1 MPSSGALKSICC
13 LAMNKDALQKIKA
26 FGMTNQMLAEELT
39 RVSRTHGIELGH
51 IPSVPQAVEDVYYPQ
66 FDASVRAEAAQM
78 AKHYEIFYSLET
90 SIRALVSQTIEAA
103 EKTDEWWSSTRVPQ
117 AIKQEVASRIQK
129 ELDAGVTRRSLD
141 ELDYTTFGE
150 LSDLIQTNWDI
161 FGGTLFSSKRA
172 VQKVMASLNA
182 LRNPIAHC
190 SPLAEDEQLR
200 LQLTVRD
207 WFRLME

>member
-1 MPSSGALKSICC
+1 MNSNALDRLKS
-13 LAMNKDALQKIKA
+13 
-26 FGMTNQMLAEELT
+26 FGMTTQMVTEDL
-39 RVSRTHGIELGH
+39 SRIASAHGVDLGH
-51 IPSVPQAVEDVYYPQ
+51 VPASAQTVEDVYYPQ
-66 FDASVRAEAAQM
+66 FDAAVRREASAM
-78 AKHYEIFYSLET
+78 AKHYEVFYSLEK
-90 SIRALVSQTIEAA
+90 SIRALVADTIEAA
-103 EKTDEWWSSTRVPQ
+103 EKTAEWWSSARVPAAVQ
-117 AIKQEVASRIQK
+117 TEVASRVQK

-150 LSDLIQTNWDI
+150 LSIIISSNWDV
-161 FGGTLFSSKRA
+161 FGSLFSSKKA
-172 VQKVMASLNA
+172 VEKVMASLNA

>member
-1 MPSSGALKSICC
+1 MTNKALDRIKS
-13 LAMNKDALQKIKA
+13 
-26 FGMTNQMLAEELT
+26 FGMTNQMVMEDL
-39 RVSRTHGIELGH
+39 SRIGSAHGVDLGH
-51 IPSVPQAVEDVYYPQ
+51 SPAIAQTVEDIYYPQ
-66 FDASVRAEAAQM
+66 IDAAIRREAEEM
-78 AKHYEIFYSLET
+78 ARHYSLFYSLEK
-90 SIRALVSQTIEAA
+90 SIRSLVSDALETA
-103 EKTDEWWSSTRVPQ
+103 EKTPEWWQSNRVSP
-117 AIKQEVASRIQK
+117 AIKQEVAARIQK

-150 LSDLIQTNWDI
+150 LSVIIAANWDV
-161 FGGTLFSSKRA
+161 FGSLFSSKKA
-172 VQKVMASLNA
+172 VEKVMASLNA

>member
-1 MPSSGALKSICC
+1 MTSKALDRLKS
-13 LAMNKDALQKIKA
+13 
-26 FGMTNQMLAEELT
+26 FGMTTQMVTEDL
-39 RVSRTHGIELGH
+39 SRIASSNGVDLGH
-51 IPSVPQAVEDVYYPQ
+51 VPVSAQTVEDVYYPQ
-66 FDASVRAEAAQM
+66 FDAAVRREASAM
-78 AKHYEIFYSLET
+78 AKHYEVFYSLEK
-90 SIRALVSQTIEAA
+90 SIRALVADTIESA
-103 EKTDEWWSSTRVPQ
+103 EKTAEWWSSARVPAVVQ
-117 AIKQEVASRIQK
+117 TEVASRVQK

-150 LSDLIQTNWDI
+150 LSIIISSNWDI
-161 FGGTLFSSKRA
+161 FGSLFSSKKA
-172 VQKVMASLNA
+172 VEKVMASLNA

>member
-1 MPSSGALKSICC
+1 MSNRTLERIKS
-13 LAMNKDALQKIKA
+13 
-26 FGMTNQMLAEELT
+26 FGMTNQMVIEDLLRIGLA
-39 RVSRTHGIELGH
+39 HGVDLGH
-51 IPSVPQAVEDVYYPQ
+51 APATAQSVEDVYYPQ
-66 FDASVRAEAAQM
+66 IDASIRREAEEM
-78 AKHYEIFYSLET
+78 AKHYALFYSLEK
-90 SIRALVSQTIEAA
+90 SIRTLVSDALETA
-103 EKTDEWWSSTRVPQ
+103 EKSADWWLSSRVPPVV
-117 AIKQEVASRIQK
+117 KQEVASRIQK

-150 LSDLIQTNWDI
+150 LSVIISANWDV
-161 FGGTLFSSKRA
+161 FGSLFSSKKA
-172 VQKVMASLNA
+172 VEKVMASLNA

>member
-1 MPSSGALKSICC
+1 MGTNGHL
-13 LAMNKDALQKIKA
+13 DRIKA
-26 FGMTNQMLAEELT
+26 FGMTNQMLAEDLSRIA
-39 RVSRTHGIELGH
+39 RVHDIELAH
-51 IPSVPQAVEDVYYPQ
+51 LASSAQTVDDVYYPQ
-66 FDASVRAEAAQM
+66 FDAAVRTEAAEM
-78 AKHYEIFYSLET
+78 AKHYEVFYSLEK
-90 SIRALVSQTIEAA
+90 SIRAIVADAIEAA
-103 EKTDEWWSSTRVPQ
+103 EKREDWWLTSRVPA
-117 AIKQEVASRIQK
+117 AIQNDVAARIQK

-150 LSDLIQTNWDI
+150 LSVIISSNWDI
-161 FGGTLFSSKRA
+161 FGGLFNSKKA
-172 VQKVMASLNA
+172 VEKVMAALNA